1 MGLFD
6 YFKKKKQ
13 LKHKKEYEDRME
25 EKGWIDCM
33 IIGDQTNT
41 QWSKDT
47 DGKIIEI
54 SNKRMGGDSKDSEEN
69 FNLEKP
75 TISYYE
81 NGQKQIEGTYK
92 DGEIISSKE
101 WNEDGSVKE

>member
-13 LKHKKEYEDRME
+13 LKQKKEYEDRME
-25 EKGWIDCM
+25 EKETIDCM
-33 IIGDQTNT
+33 IVGSQTNT

-54 SNKRMGGDSKDSEEN
+54 SNKKM
-69 FNLEKP
+69 
-75 TISYYE
+75 
-81 NGQKQIEGTYK
+81 
-92 DGEIISSKE
+92 GEIERPIPIYE
-101 WNEDGSVKE
+101 IYQGL

>member
-13 LKHKKEYEDRME
+13 LKQKKEYEDRME

-41 QWSKDT
+41 QWSKDI
-47 DGKIIEI
+47 DGKIIGI
-54 SNKRMGGDSKDSEEN
+54 SNKRMGKD
-69 FNLEKP
+69 
-75 TISYYE
+75 
-81 NGQKQIEGTYK
+81 
-92 DGEIISSKE
+92 
-101 WNEDGSVKE
+101 

>member
-13 LKHKKEYEDRME
+13 LRQKQYYYEDRIE
-25 EKGWIDCM
+25 EKDVIDCM
-33 IIGDQTNT
+33 IVGSQTNT

-54 SNKRMGGDSKDSEEN
+54 SNKRMGGDSK
-69 FNLEKP
+69 
-75 TISYYE
+75 
-81 NGQKQIEGTYK
+81 
-92 DGEIISSKE
+92 E

>member
-1 MGLFD
+1 MGIFD

-13 LKHKKEYEDRME
+13 LRQKQYYYEDRIE
-25 EKGWIDCM
+25 EKDVIDCM
-33 IIGDQTNT
+33 IVGSQTNT

-54 SNKRMGGDSKDSEEN
+54 SNKRMGGDSK
-69 FNLEKP
+69 
-75 TISYYE
+75 
-81 NGQKQIEGTYK
+81 
-92 DGEIISSKE
+92 E

>member
-13 LKHKKEYEDRME
+13 LRQKQYYYEDRIE
-25 EKGWIDCM
+25 EKDVIDCM
-33 IIGDQTNT
+33 IVGSQTNT

-54 SNKRMGGDSKDSEEN
+54 SNKKMGKDSKTNPHINTLGD
-69 FNLEKP
+69 
-75 TISYYE
+75 
-81 NGQKQIEGTYK
+81 K
-92 DGEIISSKE
+92 DG
-101 WNEDGSVKE
+101 